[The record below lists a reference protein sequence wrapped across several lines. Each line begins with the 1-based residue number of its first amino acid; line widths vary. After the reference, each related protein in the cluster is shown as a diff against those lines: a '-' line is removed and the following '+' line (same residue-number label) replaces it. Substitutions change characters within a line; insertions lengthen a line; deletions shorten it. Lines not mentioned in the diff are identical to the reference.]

1 MEVMRRYLTEE
12 EQRLLFRTIEQ
23 SAADLARRDF
33 AWISL
38 LRSTG
43 MRVGEFA
50 TMTLGDARAALATGY
65 IFIPKERRKG
75 RAGQR
80 RDHSALVTDLVRD
93 ALELLIDRRERDG
106 ALADADPLVA
116 SRKGGRMS
124 VRAYQQRMA
133 LWAAKAGLGK
143 GVSPHW
149 LRHTRAM
156 NIMRRSTAKDPRGVV
171 QAALGHT
178 SLSSTGIY
186 TRPSKE
192 YVEAA
197 LREVDGMKRLPKRK
211 LRGHFEARGG
221 ALRA

>member
-38 LRSTG
+38 LRHTG

-50 TMTLGDARAALATGY
+50 AMTVGDARAALATGY

-80 RDHSALVTDLVRD
+80 RDHSVLVTDPVRQS
-93 ALELLIDRRERDG
+93 LETLLSRREREGD
-106 ALADADPLVA
+106 LADAEPLIT

-124 VRAYQQRMA
+124 VRAYEQRVA
-133 LWAAKAGLGK
+133 LWAATAGLGK

-156 NIMRRSTAKDPRGVV
+156 NIMRRSKAKNPLGVV
-171 QAALGHT
+171 QVALGQA
-178 SLSSTGIY
+178 SIASTGIY

-192 YVEAA
+192 DIEAA
-197 LREVDGMKRLPKRK
+197 LREVDGGRRLPKRK

-221 ALRA
+221 V